1 MEASATNKEL
11 YLAACLMARPEF
23 VPSLFPP
30 TVQGGDLRNIENPTA
45 RAALSVLTTQGPAF
59 ANPSA
64 MSAALADLPTEL
76 DGEEVIAL
84 FQLIPEREEVG
95 LPELVRLRDDLYRA
109 ADRRR
114 LGRQL
119 VLAGTELR
127 NATTEE
133 KAVGDAMEALRA
145 YQRGGFGKDATASGV
160 LERMASGKVTI
171 RWKMGVPLFDDLNQ
185 GIGPDGEFG
194 SGVLGQGEVVIV
206 AAMYGVGKTRLL
218 YNAISALSDQKG
230 SSVALLVGEDSEA
243 AYATKLMG
251 VRFDLEAWR
260 IQRYLVRRQA
270 FLDQYGREEA
280 LRVEEAQQ
288 WYADLGDRLR
298 IYDGEAK
305 TNIFKFPS
313 AVALLEEDKALYGTT
328 HVAIDYIQIWKGDT
342 QQIETYAQDLRAFA
356 GRTNTG
362 MLLLS
367 QVSNET
373 QKYGAI
379 PGQVP
384 TKGSGEFGQVAHT
397 AYYLEKD
404 ALVGQKELR
413 VSQVKGRDSGMSVAY
428 AEFNE
433 ATGRI
438 KEWRGTPHFYPMPV
452 DPDAPKFKKG
462 PRK

>member
-1 MEASATNKEL
+1 MATQNKEL
-11 YLAACLMARPEF
+11 YLAACLLSRPEY
-23 VPSLFPP
+23 VPALFPP
-30 TVQGGDLRNIENPTA
+30 TSAESGDLRAIENRVA
-45 RAALSVLTTQGPAF
+45 RAAITVLLTQGPAF

-64 MSAALADLPTEL
+64 MSAALADLPEEL
-76 DGEEVIAL
+76 DGDEVVAL
-84 FQLIPEREEVG
+84 FQLTPDADEVV
-95 LPELVRLRDDLYRA
+95 LSELVSIRDELYRA

-119 VLAGTELR
+119 VLSGTELR
-127 NATTEE
+127 NATADE
-133 KAVGDAMEALRA
+133 KPVAEAMEALRA
-145 YQRGGFGKDATASGV
+145 YQRGGFGKTATAGAV

-171 RWKMGVPLFDDLNQ
+171 RWKMGAPLFDELNQ

-194 SGVLGQGEVVIV
+194 SGVLGQGEVVIF
-206 AAMYGVGKTRLL
+206 AAMYGVGKSRLL
-218 YNAISALSDQKG
+218 LNVISALTDQPG
-230 SSVALLVGEDSEA
+230 SSVSLLVGEDSEA

-251 VRFDLEAWR
+251 IRFGLEHWR

-305 TNIFKFPS
+305 TNIFKFSS
-313 AVALLEEDKALYGTT
+313 AVTLLEEDKALYGTT
-328 HVAIDYIQIWKGDT
+328 HTAIDYINIWKGDT
-342 QQIETYAQDLRAFA
+342 PQLEAYAQELRAFA

-362 MLLLS
+362 LLLLS

-373 QKYGAI
+373 QKFGAA

-384 TKGSGEFGQVAHT
+384 TKGSGEWGQTAHT
-397 AYYLEKD
+397 AYFLEKD
-404 ALVGQKELR
+404 PVVGQKELR
-413 VSQVKGRDSGMSVAY
+413 VTQVKGRDSGMSVAY
-428 AEFNE
+428 AEIDE
-433 ATGRI
+433 PTGKI

-452 DPDAPKFKKG
+452 DPDAPKGKKG